1 MGGNQ
6 HGVFRRV
13 TLRMFGG
20 RTVAVLMMACMMAS
34 PALANS
40 GKNKDPSDVLGSWSF
55 QTSPY
60 RSGQCVMSG
69 TMRLSPHPD
78 EGRYTCELTAVE
90 MCSMWGRSVV
100 RQSCEA
106 RRSGDQVSVRSTI
119 EEMLESKAEG
129 LIYVPDNFSLTV
141 QSHERMFGAL
151 VSAVT
156 APVEFRRAAD
166 GIS

>member
-1 MGGNQ
+1 MKST
-6 HGVFRRV
+6 GVFRRV
-13 TLRMFGG
+13 TLRIFGG
-20 RTVAVLMMACMMAS
+20 RTLAALALACTIAG

-40 GKNKDPSDVLGSWSF
+40 GKDKDPSDVLGSWSF

-78 EGRYTCELTAVE
+78 EGRYACELTAVE

-106 RRSGDQVSVRSTI
+106 RRFGDQVSIRSTI
-119 EEMLESKAEG
+119 EEMLESKLEG
-129 LIYVPDNFSLTV
+129 LVYVPDNFTLTI
-141 QSHERMFGAL
+141 QSQERMFGAL

-156 APVEFRRAAD
+156 APVEFRRAND

>member
-1 MGGNQ
+1 M
-6 HGVFRRV
+6 
-13 TLRMFGG
+13 RMFGG
-20 RTVAVLMMACMMAS
+20 RTVAVLMMACMMAG

-106 RRSGDQVSVRSTI
+106 RRFGDQVSIRSTI
-119 EEMLESKAEG
+119 EEMLETKFEG
-129 LIYVPDNFSLTV
+129 LLYVPDNFTLTI

-156 APVEFRRAAD
+156 APVEFRRAND

>member
-1 MGGNQ
+1 M
-6 HGVFRRV
+6 GVFRRV
-13 TLRMFGG
+13 TLRIFGG
-20 RTVAVLMMACMMAS
+20 RTLAALALACTIAG

-40 GKNKDPSDVLGSWSF
+40 GKDKDPSDVLGSWSF

-78 EGRYTCELTAVE
+78 EGLYECELTAVE

-106 RRSGDQVSVRSTI
+106 RRFGDQVSIRSTI
-119 EEMLESKAEG
+119 EEMLESKLEG
-129 LIYVPDNFSLTV
+129 LLYVPDNFTLTI
-141 QSHERMFGAL
+141 QSQERMFGAL

-156 APVEFRRAAD
+156 APVEFRRAND

>member
-1 MGGNQ
+1 M
-6 HGVFRRV
+6 RKS
-13 TLRMFGG
+13 GG
-20 RTVAVLMMACMMAS
+20 RTLAVLAMACLMAS
-34 PALANS
+34 PSFAKS
-40 GKNKDPSDVLGSWSF
+40 GKDQDPSDVLGSWSF

-69 TMRLSPHPD
+69 TMRLTPHPD
-78 EGRYTCELTAVE
+78 EGRYECELTAVE

-106 RRSGDQVSVRSTI
+106 RRFGDQVSIRSTI
-119 EEMLESKAEG
+119 EEMLESKHEG
-129 LIYVPDNFSLTV
+129 LLYVPDNFTLTI
-141 QSHERMFGAL
+141 QSQERMFGAL

-156 APVEFRRAAD
+156 APVEFRRAND